1 MIKERIAKLVKLME
15 ENNFDAYIIPSSDFH
30 QSEYVADYFKSREFI
45 SGFTGSAGTVV
56 ITKTGKHGLWTDGRY
71 FLQAEK
77 ELEGSGIDLF
87 KMHMPGVKTYEK
99 WLFDNLKE
107 DSVIGIDGRLFS
119 IEKVMEFE
127 EVLEEKFIEID
138 SSMDLIDEIWEDR
151 PSLPDDEIFVHDI
164 KYAGKTIIE
173 KLEEVRNEME
183 EKFADTFI
191 LSSLDDIAWLY
202 NLRGSD
208 VHNNPVFL
216 AYTVITKDE
225 AILYVDA
232 KKLNK
237 EANKQLEDNNIIIRE
252 YSEVFDYVQEI
263 SISKIL
269 LSSKKTSYYM
279 LEKIDESNDVIDE
292 IDITTELKAIKN
304 DVEINNLRNVFVKD
318 GVAMVKFL
326 YWLDKSVGNE
336 IITEVSA
343 ADKLQSFRKEQDLY
357 QQDSFDYISGYEKNG
372 AIIHYFAKKE
382 TCATLKAKGFYLI
395 DSGGQYYDGT
405 TDITRTVVLGEITE
419 EQISDFTITLMG
431 HIDLASAKFLEGTY
445 GANLDILARKPFWD
459 RGLDYKHGT
468 GHGVGFYLN
477 VHEGPQSISRY
488 LIPVT
493 LKKGMLTSNEPGMY
507 RAGKH
512 GIRIESL
519 VLVDDYKETE
529 FGKFMK
535 FDTLTLCPID
545 IRAIDEKMMTKTQ
558 IDWLNEYH
566 KEVYEKLEK
575 YLGNAEKEWLK
586 EMTKEI
592 NISK

>member
-1 MIKERIAKLVKLME
+1 MIKEKIAKLMKLMK
-15 ENNFDAYIIPSSDFH
+15 ENNFDAYIIPSSDSH

-56 ITKTGKHGLWTDGRY
+56 ITKEGKHGLWTDGRY

-99 WLFDNLKE
+99 WLL
-107 DSVIGIDGRLFS
+107 
-119 IEKVMEFE
+119 
-127 EVLEEKFIEID
+127 
-138 SSMDLIDEIWEDR
+138 
-151 PSLPDDEIFVHDI
+151 
-164 KYAGKTIIE
+164 YAGKTVIE
-173 KLEEVRNEME
+173 KLEKIRNGME
-183 EKFADTFI
+183 AKFADTFI

-216 AYTVITKDE
+216 AYTVITKDV
-225 AILYVDA
+225 AALYVDA
-232 KKLNK
+232 KKLNNESK
-237 EANKQLEDNNIIIRE
+237 KQLEDSNIIIRE
-252 YSEVFDYVQEI
+252 YSKIFDYVQEI

-269 LSSKKTSYYM
+269 ISSKKTSYYM
-279 LEKIDESNDVIDE
+279 LEQIDESNDIIDE
-292 IDITTELKAIKN
+292 IDITTELKTIKN

-318 GVAMVKFL
+318 GIAMVKFL
-326 YWLDKSVGNE
+326 YWLDNNINIEV
-336 IITEVSA
+336 ITEVSA
-343 ADKLQSFRKEQDLY
+343 ADKLQLFRKEQDLY
-357 QQDSFDYISGYEKNG
+357 QQDSFDYISGYEENG

-382 TCATLKAKGFYLI
+382 TCATLKPKGLYLI
-395 DSGGQYYDGT
+395 DSGGQYFDGT
-405 TDITRTVVLGEITE
+405 TDITRTIALGEITE

-477 VHEGPQSISRY
+477 VHEGPQSISRH
-488 LIPVT
+488 LIPVA
-493 LKKGMLTSNEPGMY
+493 LEKGMLTSNEPGMY

-529 FGKFMK
+529 FGRFME

-545 IRAIDEKMMTKTQ
+545 IRAIDKEMMNKTQ

-566 KEVYEKLEK
+566 KNVYEKLEK
-575 YLGNAEKEWLK
+575 YLDNDEKEWLE
-586 EMTKEI
+586 EMTGEI
-592 NISK
+592 

>member
-1 MIKERIAKLVKLME
+1 MIKEKIAKLMKLMK
-15 ENNFDAYIIPSSDFH
+15 ENNFDAYIIPSSDSH

-56 ITKTGKHGLWTDGRY
+56 ITKEGKHGLWTDGRY

-99 WLFDNLKE
+99 WLFDNLEE
-107 DSVIGIDGRLFS
+107 DSVIGLDGRLFS
-119 IEKVMEFE
+119 IEKIMEFE
-127 EVLEEKFIEID
+127 EILEGKFIEID
-138 SSMDLIDEIWEDR
+138 SSIDLIDKIWDNR
-151 PSLPDDEIFVHDI
+151 PELPNDKIFTHDI
-164 KYAGKTIIE
+164 KYAGKTVIE
-173 KLEEVRNEME
+173 KLEKIRNGME
-183 EKFADTFI
+183 AKFADTFI

-216 AYTVITKDE
+216 AYTVITKDV
-225 AILYVDA
+225 AALYVDA
-232 KKLNK
+232 KKLNNESK
-237 EANKQLEDNNIIIRE
+237 KQLEDSNIIIRE
-252 YSEVFDYVQEI
+252 YSKIFDYVQEI

-269 LSSKKTSYYM
+269 ISSKKTSYYM
-279 LEKIDESNDVIDE
+279 LEQIDESNDIIDE
-292 IDITTELKAIKN
+292 IDITTELKTIKN

-318 GVAMVKFL
+318 GIAMVKFL
-326 YWLDKSVGNE
+326 YWLDNNINIEV
-336 IITEVSA
+336 ITEVSA
-343 ADKLQSFRKEQDLY
+343 ADKLQLFRKEQDLY
-357 QQDSFDYISGYEKNG
+357 QQDSFDYISGYEENG

-382 TCATLKAKGFYLI
+382 TCATLKPKGLYLI
-395 DSGGQYYDGT
+395 DSGGQYFDGT
-405 TDITRTVVLGEITE
+405 TDITRTIALGEITE

-477 VHEGPQSISRY
+477 VHEGPQSISRH
-488 LIPVT
+488 LIPVA
-493 LKKGMLTSNEPGMY
+493 LEKGMLTSNEPGMY

-529 FGKFMK
+529 FGRFME

-545 IRAIDEKMMTKTQ
+545 IRAIDKEMMNKTQ

-566 KEVYEKLEK
+566 KNVYEKLEK
-575 YLGNAEKEWLK
+575 YLDNDEKEWLE
-586 EMTKEI
+586 EMTGEI
-592 NISK
+592 

>member
-56 ITKTGKHGLWTDGRY
+56 ITKEGKHGLWTDGRY

-87 KMHMPGVKTYEK
+87 KMHIPGVKTYEK
-99 WLFDNLKE
+99 WLFDNLDE
-107 DSVIGIDGRLFS
+107 DSVIGLDGRLFS
-119 IEKVMEFE
+119 IEKIMDFE
-127 EVLEEKFIEID
+127 EILEEKFIEID
-138 SSMDLIDEIWEDR
+138 SSMDLIDKIWEDR
-151 PSLPDDEIFVHDI
+151 PELPDDKIFVHDI

-173 KLEEVRNEME
+173 KLKEVRNKME
-183 EKFADTFI
+183 EKLADTFI
-191 LSSLDDIAWLY
+191 LSSLDDIAWLF
-202 NLRGSD
+202 NLRGND

-225 AILYVDA
+225 VILYVDA
-232 KKLNK
+232 KKLNNESK
-237 EANKQLEDNNIIIRE
+237 KQLEDSNVIIRD
-252 YSEVFDYVQEI
+252 YSEIFDYVQEI

-279 LEKIDESNDVIDE
+279 LEQIDESNDVIDE
-292 IDITTELKAIKN
+292 TDITTELKTIKN

-326 YWLDKSVGNE
+326 YWLDKSIGTEV
-336 IITEVSA
+336 ITEVSA

-357 QQDSFDYISGYEKNG
+357 QQDSFDYISGYEENG

-382 TCATLKAKGFYLI
+382 TCATLKPKGLYLI
-395 DSGGQYYDGT
+395 DSGGQYFDGT
-405 TDITRTVVLGEITE
+405 TDITRTAVLGEITE
-419 EQISDFTITLMG
+419 EQISDFTVTLMG

-488 LIPVT
+488 LIPVA
-493 LKKGMLTSNEPGMY
+493 LEKGMLTSNEPGMY
-507 RAGKH
+507 RAHKH

-519 VLVDDYKETE
+519 VLVNDYKETE
-529 FGKFMK
+529 FGKFLE

-545 IRAIDEKMMTKTQ
+545 RRAIDKGMMTKAQ

-566 KEVYEKLEK
+566 KEVYEKLKK
-575 YLGNAEKEWLK
+575 YLDNNEKEWLK
-586 EMTKEI
+586 EMTK
-592 NISK
+592 NI